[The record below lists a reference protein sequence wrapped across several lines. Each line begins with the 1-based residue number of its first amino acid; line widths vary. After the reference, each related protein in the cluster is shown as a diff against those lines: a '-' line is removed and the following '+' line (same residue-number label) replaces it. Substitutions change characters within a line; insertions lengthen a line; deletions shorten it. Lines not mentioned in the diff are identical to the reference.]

1 MQKCKTLLLML
12 PAFLIVLSIC
22 LLIGILGDKA
32 ITAMSESRYLSDRHI
47 LVIDAG
53 HGGEDGG
60 ATSCTGIL
68 ESEYNLKIAMRLDA
82 LMNLL
87 GVQTKMIRTTD
98 VSVYTKG
105 NSLSEK
111 KISDLKER
119 VRLVNSTNNA
129 LLVSIHQNY
138 FNESQYSGA
147 QVFYGVHQDSKEFA
161 VNTQSMLV
169 KYLNPGS
176 KRAAKKANEIYLM
189 QKVNCPAI
197 LVECGFISNP
207 EEDALLQSD
216 DYQKK
221 LCCVLSVAIMS
232 QLEYAQ
238 TLS

>member
-32 ITAMSESRYLSDRHI
+32 IAAMSESRYLSERHT

-60 ATSCTGIL
+60 ATSCTGVL

-87 GVQTKMIRTTD
+87 GVQTKMIRTAD
-98 VSVYTKG
+98 ISVYTKG
-105 NSLSEK
+105 DSLSEK

-147 QVFYGVHQDSKEFA
+147 QVFYGVHPDSKDFA

-169 KYLNPGS
+169 KYLNTGS